1 MDMRDLPRGTRVALD
16 DGPHQ
21 PIVTVEVKLRE
32 GYRVRWSDGG
42 SDDIR
47 FQDIVRV
54 VQDRP
59 ADFWDALVS
68 RMTSPDHH
76 EGPKA
81 FMAAVKVTRKIKHLP
96 TWGSINAIPFLYR
109 RLHNRFRSCLSSG
122 HAW

>member
-21 PIVTVEVKLRE
+21 PIVTIEVKLRE

-47 FQDIVRV
+47 FQDIVKV

-59 ADFWDALVS
+59 ADFWDA
-68 RMTSPDHH
+68 
-76 EGPKA
+76 
-81 FMAAVKVTRKIKHLP
+81 
-96 TWGSINAIPFLYR
+96 
-109 RLHNRFRSCLSSG
+109 RSSVG
-122 HAW
+122 